1 MPDDKKTKRPEF
13 KPPFPAAPTPPAS
26 DDVLTNDVAET
37 DEPVVV
43 ETVPD
48 TSIIDEVES
57 PEIVTTPETSDDD
70 EYESEVDAAPKREVE
85 SSGPKFVSKSATT
98 LTREPVTS
106 FLKADSKPVS
116 AAKPRIIE
124 PVREI
129 KEIHSTPPAATQN
142 KPVIQSMKHD
152 NPERSRGEARSGSS
166 SLFTTAII
174 IFSLIFG
181 LAGWTLYFNTK
192 FNFIPAP
199 SLPSDQAGLVEDVTP
214 TPEVSPTP
222 INNRADITLEVL
234 NGSGVAGMAARTAER
249 LEALGYSVIGT
260 GNADRSNYT
269 ETQILV
275 APEFDT
281 AELLLSD
288 LTREF
293 DSASVSG
300 ELQDSTASARII
312 VGRDWAN

>member
-48 TSIIDEVES
+48 TSVIDEVEA

-70 EYESEVDAAPKREVE
+70 EYESEVDATPKREVE

-116 AAKPRIIE
+116 AAKPHQTE

-129 KEIHSTPPAATQN
+129 KEIHSMPAVSHE
-142 KPVIQSMKHD
+142 KPSAKSEKSAGSEQSRR
-152 NPERSRGEARSGSS
+152 ETRSGSS
-166 SLFTTAII
+166 SLFTTGII

-222 INNRADITLEVL
+222 INNRAEITLEVL